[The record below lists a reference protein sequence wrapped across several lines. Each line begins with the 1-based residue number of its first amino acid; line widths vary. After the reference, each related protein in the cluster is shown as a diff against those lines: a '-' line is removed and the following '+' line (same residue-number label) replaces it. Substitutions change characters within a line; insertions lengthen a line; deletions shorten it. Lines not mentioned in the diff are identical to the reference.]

1 MLAEG
6 STDKASY
13 RIWDSVEWD
22 GEYGVLQLDWREVKI
37 VKDDIML
44 MGGDVYSDWEIYLY
58 HIMTCHVLKMNNC
71 GKLWEG
77 YNEGVNW
84 MFPQFQAIKET
95 SVDFTI

>member
-44 MGGDVYSDWEIYLY
+44 MGGDVYSDW
-58 HIMTCHVLKMNNC
+58 
-71 GKLWEG
+71 
-77 YNEGVNW
+77 
-84 MFPQFQAIKET
+84 
-95 SVDFTI
+95 